1 MKTLYESLL
10 DDEDEILKDTEHNII
25 DKLRNCFT
33 RPSMKHAKLCY
44 EDHILYI
51 GNTMIITIC
60 EDIPDFVHKVILD
73 DDIDMVVFV
82 GELNHKTIEKIQINS
97 SSISRNVSI
106 YCKKVEGEVSDLN
119 WNIDKLQIN
128 SDVKFKNC
136 NFTTSETQ
144 FGALVFGFGSLKSLD
159 NLKGFTIHNPKYN
172 QILIDC
178 IGSTSPVL
186 SKALKSKKGKEE
198 LLNIVKYMLKYHK
211 GNGYFSISRTKY
223 IYKVNDE
230 LIYKGK

>member
-1 MKTLYESLL
+1 MRTLYESLL

-33 RPSMKHAKLCY
+33 QSSIKRNKLRY

-51 GNTMIITIC
+51 DKTVIITIC
-60 EDIPDFVHKVILD
+60 KDIPDFVHKVVLD
-73 DDIDMVVFV
+73 DNIEEVVFV
-82 GELNHKTIEKIQINS
+82 GELDHKTIEKIQINS
-97 SSISRNVSI
+97 SSISRNVGI

-136 NFTTSETQ
+136 NFTTSETK
-144 FGALVFGFGSLKSLD
+144 FGALVFGFGSLKSID
-159 NLKGFTIHNPKYN
+159 NLKGFTICNPKRN
-172 QILIDC
+172 QILINC
-178 IGSTSPVL
+178 IGSTSPAL
-186 SKALKSKKGKEE
+186 SKAMKSKKGKEE
-198 LLNIVKYMLKYHK
+198 LLNIVKDMLKYHK
-211 GNGYFSISRTKY
+211 GYGYFGISRTKY
-223 IYKVNDE
+223 ISKVNNE